1 MATDPLDRKS
11 SLNASDAIERR
22 IIRDAM
28 ERLIS
33 GKPIRSDGKLTIKSL
48 AEEAGVKR
56 WLLTHKHKDLQAE
69 FRDRVANI
77 EGVPKPVQDLLDK
90 QKATQER
97 AEKLAVQL
105 HQARKELEMYA
116 RIVNVLTIENSEK
129 DRQLQELAERL
140 TGQADRVEN

>member
-1 MATDPLDRKS
+1 MATGPRDRTVS
-11 SLNASDAIERR
+11 RNATDDKERR
-22 IIRDAM
+22 VIRDAM

-56 WLLTHKHKDLQAE
+56 WLLTHKHTDLQRE

-77 EGVPKPVQDLLDK
+77 EGVPKPLQDLLDK
-90 QKATQER
+90 QKAIQER
-97 AEKLAVQL
+97 ADKLAAQL

-140 TGQADRVEN
+140 TGQPERVEN